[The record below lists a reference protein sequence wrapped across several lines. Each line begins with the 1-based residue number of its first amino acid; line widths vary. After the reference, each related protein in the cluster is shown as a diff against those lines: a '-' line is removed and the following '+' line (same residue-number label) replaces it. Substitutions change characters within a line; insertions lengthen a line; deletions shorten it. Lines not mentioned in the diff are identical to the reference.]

1 MMTSLDKDVALE
13 VNEPLIRESGDDGR
27 NGINFAVL
35 EPEAG
40 KIGQACM
47 IQTLEKVHE
56 VRKSKVE
63 GNPHSPAVLHM
74 SAIRHDAARCQ

>member
-1 MMTSLDKDVALE
+1 MCHIVVYVDDRMMTSLDKDVALE
-13 VNEPLIRESGDDGR
+13 VNAPLSRESGNDGK
-27 NGINFAVL
+27 NGTNFTVL

-63 GNPHSPAVLHM
+63 DIPH
-74 SAIRHDAARCQ
+74 